1 MPRLAGWLLL
11 LGVALMGQALAEI
24 PPAEKRSGFEFM
36 SRETQTMQSDDTGNP
51 GMLWVLDGERLW
63 QEPQGA
69 AGQSC
74 ASCHGDAVKN
84 MRGVAA
90 RYPAW
95 DAASRRP
102 IDLAGRVNRCRET
115 KQSVQPLALESQE
128 LLALVAYV
136 GYQSRGVRLTEVT
149 DGRLAPFR
157 ENGRRFFER
166 PMGQLQLS
174 CAACHDELWGKR
186 LGGNLIPQAHP
197 SGYPLYRLEWQTLG
211 SLQRRIRNC
220 LTGVRAEPFAFGAPE
235 MIDLELYL
243 KHRAAG
249 LPLETPAVRP

>member
-1 MPRLAGWLLL
+1 MPRLLGWLLL
-11 LGVALMGQALAEI
+11 LGAALVGRALAEI
-24 PPAEKRSGFEFM
+24 PPGEKRSGFEFM
-36 SRETQTMQSDDTGNP
+36 SRETQAMQSDDTGNP

-69 AGQSC
+69 AGKSC
-74 ASCHGDAVKN
+74 ASCHGDATKN

-95 DAASRRP
+95 DATSRRP
-102 IDLAGRVNRCRET
+102 IDLTGRVNACRAT
-115 KQSVQPLALESQE
+115 KQVVRPFALESQE
-128 LLALVAYV
+128 LLSLVAYV
-136 GYQSRGVRLTEVT
+136 GYQSRGVRITAVT
-149 DGRLAPFR
+149 DSRLAPFR

-166 PMGQLQLS
+166 RMGQLQLS
-174 CAACHDELWGKR
+174 CATCHDDLWGQR

-249 LPLETPAVRP
+249 LPVETPAVRP